1 MKEVLDFKE
10 IRVFSNDN
18 KTLLMAVVND
28 FIRSEEY
35 KVHDIKY
42 GVSSGLIFTE
52 YSVMLVVEENSELFL
67 S

>member
-42 GVSSGLIFTE
+42 GVSSG
-52 YSVMLVVEENSELFL
+52 
-67 S
+67 